1 MLACFAGCCS
11 LVGFRAPCSWKHLWT
26 ATCFL
31 FQSSE
36 SFWNQ
41 MVMSRSKDPNFMVF
55 AVLSACKPQ
64 KTWKH
69 ITTNICP
76 LEKFITSMNGF
87 MTVMQPTIRV
97 TNHEHTQKTLL
108 FTRLCAVAEKH
119 CITRRL
125 FAGRFY
131 CRDFRENHYMLKI
144 RGSNREKPHASTV
157 CFSPSFLYTFTSL
170 FLHFFIPSLLYSFT
184 SLFLH
189 SFTHS
194 LIPSFSYLVSQ
205 SLTH

>member
-1 MLACFAGCCS
+1 
-11 LVGFRAPCSWKHLWT
+11 
-26 ATCFL
+26 
-31 FQSSE
+31 
-36 SFWNQ
+36 
-41 MVMSRSKDPNFMVF
+41 
-55 AVLSACKPQ
+55 
-64 KTWKH
+64 
-69 ITTNICP
+69 
-76 LEKFITSMNGF
+76 MNGF

-119 CITRRL
+119 CITRLL

-170 FLHFFIPSLLYSFT
+170 FFHFFIPSLLYSFT

-189 SFTHS
+189 FFIPSLLHSFTR
-194 LIPSFSYLVSQ
+194 
-205 SLTH
+205 SLTHSFRHSVI

>member
-1 MLACFAGCCS
+1 
-11 LVGFRAPCSWKHLWT
+11 
-26 ATCFL
+26 
-31 FQSSE
+31 
-36 SFWNQ
+36 
-41 MVMSRSKDPNFMVF
+41 
-55 AVLSACKPQ
+55 
-64 KTWKH
+64 
-69 ITTNICP
+69 
-76 LEKFITSMNGF
+76 

-157 CFSPSFLYTFTSL
+157 CFKSFISLYLHFFIPSFLYTFTSL

-205 SLTH
+205 SLTQSLTH